1 MTAGNASPVRREQVA
16 KLMRLARAQS
26 KAADRDVLS
35 AEFEEARAATH
46 AALRESTPEEKY
58 QARRALGSATN

>member
-1 MTAGNASPVRREQVA
+1 MAADNVSPVRRKQVA
-16 KLMRLARAQS
+16 KLMRLARVQS

-58 QARRALGSATN
+58 QARRALGSASN

>member
-1 MTAGNASPVRREQVA
+1 MTTGNAPSVRPGQVA
-16 KLMRLARAQS
+16 KLIGLARAQS
-26 KAADRDVLS
+26 EAADRDVLS
-35 AEFEEARAATH
+35 VEFEQARAATH